1 MSHITSRAIARLRE
15 AVEFPD
21 LAGTQYDA
29 VEAIGRGGMGTVF
42 RVHDREL
49 ARDVALKVLS
59 AREVSEDARA
69 RMLDEARILAR
80 LEHPGIV
87 PVHDVGVLP
96 DGRVF
101 YTMKLVRGSR
111 LDEYARATHEI
122 ADLLR
127 VFVRA
132 CEAVAFAHSEGVVHR
147 DMKPSNVMVGAFG
160 EVLVLDWGVA
170 KLLDRG
176 TATETTTADAAA
188 PSSSAPST
196 PPRRSA
202 DTATGA
208 VLGTPGFMAPEQA
221 RGESAHVDPRSDVY
235 ALGAMLRQILQASRA
250 GAMPRR
256 LRAICDR
263 ATAVDPAA
271 RYPDVASLSRDV
283 ERFATGQ
290 AVTAYKEHWTERAR
304 RLASRHRIAVTLIAA
319 YLLMRVLIFF
329 LDRP

>member
-1 MSHITSRAIARLRE
+1 MSPLGPGAIARLRE

-21 LAGTQYDA
+21 LAGTKYDA
-29 VEAIGRGGMGTVF
+29 VEAVGRGGMGTVF

-59 AREVSEDARA
+59 AREVSEEARA

-101 YTMKLVRGSR
+101 YTMKLVRGNR
-111 LDEYARATHEI
+111 LDEYARATHDI

-147 DMKPSNVMVGAFG
+147 DVKPSNVMVGAFG

-170 KLLDRG
+170 KLLDRNS
-176 TATETTTADAAA
+176 ATQATTADTVE
-188 PSSSAPST
+188 PST
-196 PPRRSA
+196 PATPPPRRSA

-221 RGESAHVDPRSDVY
+221 RGESARVDPRSDVY
-235 ALGAMLRQILQASRA
+235 ALGAMLRQVLEASRA
-250 GAMPRR
+250 APVPRR

-263 ATAVDPAA
+263 ATAAEPAA

-290 AVTAYKEHWTERAR
+290 AVSAYEERWTERAR
-304 RLASRHRIAVTLIAA
+304 RLASRHRVAITLIAA
-319 YLLMRVLIFF
+319 YILMRVLIFL